1 MTDTSIFIQQQGLA
15 NAYSAGDAQAA
26 AIHHLNLAN
35 HMADTGREPAAWLAQ
50 QVAGTVLLF
59 QADSELLPDALGNLA
74 MIYLHYAPLKPPAP
88 RSFSALV
95 VALGEPTGAAFQ
107 HLSAAL
113 GHKDGASSDEALHA
127 VLGLAQTMAGV
138 G

>member
-1 MTDTSIFIQQQGLA
+1 MIDTSISIQQRALA
-15 NAYSAGDAQAA
+15 NAYAAGDSYAA

-35 HMADTGREPAAWLAQ
+35 HMAVAGAPPADWLAQ

-74 MIYLHYAPLKPPAP
+74 MIYVQHAPRRPPAP
-88 RSFSALV
+88 RTFAALV
-95 VALGEPTGAAFQ
+95 EAIGRPA
-107 HLSAAL
+107 
-113 GHKDGASSDEALHA
+113 GASFYQLSQQLGGDGGADGDEALHA

-138 G
+138 S